1 MPKSIHP
8 TVKHASEDPSIR
20 GGIRSEIR
28 SIVGAITEAQA
39 ESDHELVSELTAELI
54 ALMDKHEDKYELYA
68 HVIKNSINGAKKSKE
83 IAHPFTAKARAL
95 NKLAD
100 QLEQRLKDDMKQRNL
115 KEVEARVYTIRIQ
128 KNNNSKVIVNIPAEQ
143 LPERFQRVNPDKI
156 KLKSAIIDGE
166 EVEGVTLELG
176 EQIKIYPY

>member
-1 MPKSIHP
+1 MR
-8 TVKHASEDPSIR
+8 KHASQEHDTFFDIR
-20 GGIRSEIR
+20 GEIR

-39 ESDHELVSELTAELI
+39 ERDYELVSELTDELI

-68 HVIKNSINGAKKSKE
+68 YVIKNSINGEKKRRE
-83 IAHPFTAKARAL
+83 IAYPSNAEARAL
-95 NKLAD
+95 KNLAEL
-100 QLEQRLKDDMKQRNL
+100 LEQRLRDDMKQRNL
-115 KEVEARVYTIRIQ
+115 KEVEAKIYTIRIV
-128 KNNNSKVIVNIPAEQ
+128 KNTISKVIVNIPAEQ
-143 LPERFQRVNPDKI
+143 LPERFQRVKPDKI

>member
-1 MPKSIHP
+1 MR
-8 TVKHASEDPSIR
+8 KHASQEHDTFFDIK
-20 GGIRSEIR
+20 GEIR

-39 ESDHELVSELTAELI
+39 ERDYELVSELTDELI

-68 HVIKNSINGAKKSKE
+68 YTIKNSINGEKESRE
-83 IAHPFTAKARAL
+83 IAHPSIAKARAL
-95 NKLAD
+95 KNLAKL
-100 QLEQRLKDDMKQRNL
+100 LEQRLKDDMKQRDL
-115 KEVEARVYTIRIQ
+115 KEVEARIYTIRIEE
-128 KNNNSKVIVNIPAEQ
+128 NNISKVIVNIPAEQ
-143 LPERFQRVNPDKI
+143 LPERFQRVKPDKI